1 MVCSRILA
9 LFLPYS
15 LRVAKIPVELVR
27 AGGQGSVLVE
37 VIERVELWAGP
48 RQLEALHPLLVL
60 VM

>member
-15 LRVAKIPVELVR
+15 LRVAKIPVEL